1 MPLFEMEAMLKRV
14 SKARANK
21 QIWSNH
27 LKECYRYAMP
37 EKQTIDEFSNGTKK
51 RQYIFDDTAVEALD
65 RFAARTQ
72 SQVVPAWR
80 TWFQFKAGSEIAPEE
95 KEKVE
100 EYLEE
105 ATDTL
110 FDHINHSNFNT
121 QIQEA
126 FLDMGVSTG
135 CIIVEEG
142 DGINSHLNFR
152 AVTLSDIMPEVT
164 SKGSIGTVWRDV
176 EVSVRDIASI
186 WPRAVLSTELEEML
200 RKSPDKLITLVEG
213 VAYDEQ
219 TRKYVSMVLY
229 EADKYVLFEEELDT
243 SPFIVFR
250 ESVIA
255 GETLGRGRI
264 MKKLP
269 AIKTLNKI
277 VEYTL
282 TNAALQVSGLYTA
295 TDDGVINPYSVEL
308 YPGAVIPVGSND
320 SSNPTLRPL
329 DRSGD
334 INFANLLI
342 KDLQY
347 GIKNFMLAEPFGQID
362 ETPVRSATEM
372 NMRQGESVE
381 MSAASFGRVQSEL
394 LEPLIRRCVDILTQN
409 GKIAPFKVDGK
420 QVTIKFTSPAAKK
433 QDSIEVQNLVEFAQV
448 MQFLPP
454 EIIQQRIKL
463 EEMPAGVAELMG
475 IPQKYVRSEAEA
487 KAITEKTMQNM
498 QQMQQQEAQGGGQQP
513 A

>member
-1 MPLFEMEAMLKRV
+1 MALFELEAMLKRI

-21 QIWSNH
+21 GIWSNH

-80 TWFQFKAGSEIAPEE
+80 TWCKFKAGSEVPPEE
-95 KEKVE
+95 VERVE

-105 ATDTL
+105 ATDVL

-126 FLDMGVSTG
+126 FLDMGISTG

-152 AVTLSDIMPEVT
+152 AVTLSEIMPEVT
-164 SKGSIGTVWRDV
+164 SKGNIGTVWRDV
-176 EVSVRDIASI
+176 EVAVRDIITI
-186 WPRAVLSTELEEML
+186 WPRAVLSTSLNEML
-200 RKSPDKLITLVEG
+200 RKDPNGLITLVEG

-219 TRKYVSMVLY
+219 TRKYVSMLIY
-229 EADKYVLFEEELDT
+229 EADKYILFEEELDT

-282 TNAALQVSGLYTA
+282 TNAALQTSGLYTA
-295 TDDGVINPYSVEL
+295 TDDGVINPYSVEI

-320 SSNPTLRPL
+320 SANPTLRPL
-329 DRSGD
+329 ALSG
-334 INFANLLI
+334 NPQYGELLI

-347 GIKNFMLAEPFGQID
+347 GIKNFLLAEPFGQID
-362 ETPVRSATEM
+362 ETPVRTATEM
-372 NMRQGESVE
+372 SIRQGESIE
-381 MSAASFGRVQSEL
+381 MSAAAFGRVQSEL
-394 LEPLIRRCVDILTQN
+394 LEPLIRRCVDILTKN

-420 QVTIKFTSPAAKK
+420 EVTIKFTSPAAKK
-433 QDSIEVQNLVEFAQV
+433 QDSVEVQNLIEYAQV

-454 EIIQQRIKL
+454 DIIQQRIKL
-463 EEMPAGVAELMG
+463 EEMPKGVAELMG
-475 IPQKYVRSEAEA
+475 IPKKYIRSDAEA
-487 KAITEKTMQNM
+487 KQITDQAKKIA
-498 QQMQQQEAQGGGQQP
+498 QQGQIEGAQSGTQ
-513 A
+513 